1 MGPSEEDWHSGCLKL
16 NWTYRDLLRS
26 MSVSDGAIS
35 FCTYLVKYSTLQ
47 LHVTGS
53 CETAFCFVICLPS
66 LPLRKGTV
74 EGLKGQVHGPSA
86 GGVSS

>member
-1 MGPSEEDWHSGCLKL
+1 M
-16 NWTYRDLLRS
+16 
-26 MSVSDGAIS
+26 SDGAIS
-35 FCTYLVKYSTLQ
+35 FCAYLLKYTTLQ

-53 CETAFCFVICLPS
+53 CETDFRFVICLSS

-86 GGVSS
+86 GGV